1 MPRLMTEKEIEAT
14 MERSKHH
21 QQRMLEAARRFLET
35 AEDLQLTWNEFEQV
49 IQIVK
54 HRARIGSVER
64 K

>member
-21 QQRMLEAARRFLET
+21 QRRMSEAALRFLET

-54 HRARIGSVER
+54 CKAQIVSKR
-64 K
+64 